1 MQINFENV
9 VYCLLEG
16 VVHQMAFSGGG
27 AAIGGLVGGPVGAV
41 IGALAGKIH
50 SCVVNYCFFA
60 VLYNSF
66 LLL

>member
-1 MQINFENV
+1 MV
-9 VYCLLEG
+9 HCLLEG
-16 VVHQMAFSGGG
+16 VVHQMACSGGG

-50 SCVVNYCFFA
+50 SCVVN
-60 VLYNSF
+60 SF